1 MRQFLYALA
10 TLASHWR
17 RRPGQF
23 AALFVGLA
31 IATALWSGVAA
42 LNDQAR
48 RSYDHAAGALGLG
61 ASPSLVATSGGF
73 FAQDIFVALR
83 RAGWKVSPILEGT
96 IRLGDKSY
104 RLVGVEPLTLPKIS
118 SAKMPTGEALND
130 FLGPPGRA
138 LAAPQTLRA
147 LGLAMGATPRI
158 GDADRLPP
166 LAIAEDLSPGM
177 IVVDIGVAQRLLHRP
192 ARLSRLLIAEEPAP
206 DAPALAA
213 VIGEALRRVEADE
226 APELAKLTDS
236 FHLNLTAFGLLAY
249 VVGLFIAHA
258 SFGLAF
264 EQRLPLIRTLRAI
277 GASLRALAFA
287 LIAELMLLALLA
299 GAAGMVGGYLIA
311 AALLPDMAASLEGLY
326 GAELDGALGLAP
338 SWWISGIGMALIG
351 AAIAAASGLVKTL
364 RLPVLAIAQPFAWRE
379 AQRRWLRRQAALAAL
394 ALMGAAAA
402 LLLGEGLEAGFVSM
416 AGLLLGAALALPL
429 PLAAMLRLGER
440 RARGPLTKWFF
451 ADALQQLPG
460 LSLALMA
467 LLLALSTNIGVGSM
481 VEGFRRTFAQWLDQ
495 RLVAEIYFEAASETD
510 AHRIETWLASREDVA
525 AILPLCKAKTT
536 LRASAIETAWPV
548 EIVGAPPHETFSAH
562 FPLLETR
569 ADAWGSVARGE
580 AALVSEQ
587 LARRLRL
594 ELGSHLDIPTPTG
607 DWRVEIV
614 GLYPDY
620 GAAKGQLRVDR
631 DALVSRWPDAR
642 KLDYMLR
649 AKAESAPDVML
660 ALQSEFGAGV
670 ARIIDQAALKQR
682 SMTIFERTFAVT
694 AALDTLTLVVS
705 AIALF
710 ASLTT
715 LAAARTPQI
724 APLWAAGVSRR
735 SLSLLEFVRVT
746 LFAAATAL
754 VSVPLGLAL
763 AYDLVAIVNVRAFGW
778 RLPFHVFP
786 SQWLEVFAL
795 ALLTAALAALLPI
808 RRLARIA
815 PASLLA
821 VFANER

>member
-1 MRQFLYALA
+1 MRQFFYALA

-31 IATALWSGVAA
+31 VATALWSGVAA

-48 RSYDHAAGALGLG
+48 RSYDRAAGALGLG
-61 ASPSLVATSGGF
+61 GAPSLVAASGGT
-73 FAQDIFVALR
+73 FAQDAFIALR

-96 IRLGDKSY
+96 IRLGDKSI
-104 RLVGVEPLTLPKIS
+104 RLLGVEPLTLPKIS
-118 SAKMPTGEALND
+118 SDKMPTGEDLND

-138 LAAPQTLRA
+138 LIAPQTLRA
-147 LGLAMGATPRI
+147 LGLVDGATPTI
-158 GDADRLPP
+158 SEADRLPP
-166 LAIAEDLSPGM
+166 LAIAEDLAPGM
-177 IVVDIGVAQRLLHRP
+177 IVVDIGVAQNLLHRP
-192 ARLSRLLIAEEPAP
+192 GRLSRLLLAEEPTAGAP
-206 DAPALAA
+206 TLES
-213 VIGEALRRVEADE
+213 VIGETLRRIEADE
-226 APELAKLTDS
+226 APELAKLTES

-264 EQRLPLIRTLRAI
+264 EQRLPIIRTLRAI
-277 GASLRALAFA
+277 GASLRALTLA
-287 LIAELMLLALLA
+287 LVAELTLLALLA
-299 GAAGMVGGYLIA
+299 GAAGMAGGYLIA
-311 AALLPDMAASLEGLY
+311 AALLPNMAASLEGLY

-338 SWWISGIGMALIG
+338 SRWLSGVGMALIG

-379 AQRRWLRRQAALAAL
+379 AQRHWLYRQAALAIV

-402 LLLGEGLEAGFVSM
+402 LLFGEGMEAGFASM

-440 RARGPLTKWFF
+440 RAQGPLAKWFF

-460 LSLALMA
+460 ISLALMA

-481 VEGFRRTFAQWLDQ
+481 VEGFRRTFVQWLDQ
-495 RLVAEIYFEAASETD
+495 RLVAEIYFEAASD
-510 AHRIETWLASREDVA
+510 AHARRIETWLAARKDVA
-525 AILPLCKAKTT
+525 AVLPLCKAKTT
-536 LRASAIETAWPV
+536 LHFWPV

-562 FPLLETR
+562 FPLLEAR
-569 ADAWGSVARGE
+569 ADAWRSVARGDS
-580 AALVSEQ
+580 ALISEQ

-594 ELGSHLDIPTPTG
+594 ALGSTLEIPTPTG

-614 GLYPDY
+614 GIYPDY
-620 GAAKGQLRVDR
+620 GAAKGQLRVDH
-631 DALVSRWPDAR
+631 DALSSRWPDAR
-642 KLDYMLR
+642 RLDYMLR
-649 AKAESAPDVML
+649 ARFETAPEIML
-660 ALQSEFGAGV
+660 ALQAEFGAGV

-682 SMTIFERTFAVT
+682 STDIFERTFAVT
-694 AALDTLTLVVS
+694 AALDALTLVVS

-715 LAAARTPQI
+715 LAAARVPQL

-735 SLSLLEFVRVT
+735 SLAALELVRVT

-778 RLPFHVFP
+778 RLPFHIFP
-786 SQWLEVFAL
+786 SQWLEVVAL

>member
-23 AALFVGLA
+23 AALFTGLA
-31 IATALWSGVAA
+31 VATALWSGVAA

-48 RSYDHAAGALGLG
+48 RSYDHAAGALGVG
-61 ASPSLVATSGGF
+61 AAPSLVAASGGF
-73 FAQDIFVALR
+73 FAQDAFLAFR
-83 RAGWKVSPILEGT
+83 RAGWKVSPVIEGP
-96 IRLGDKSY
+96 IRLGDKAY
-104 RLVGVEPLTLPKIS
+104 RLLGVEPLTLPKI
-118 SAKMPTGEALND
+118 ARDKMPEGETLDD

-138 LAAPQTLRA
+138 LVAPQTLRA
-147 LGLAMGATPRI
+147 LGLAEGATPAL
-158 GDADRLPP
+158 GDAEHLPP
-166 LAIAEDLSPGM
+166 LAIEKDLAPGT

-192 ARLSRLLIAEEPAP
+192 GRLSRLLLAEQPAR
-206 DAPALAA
+206 DAPSLET
-213 VIGEALRRVEADE
+213 IGGDALRRVEADD
-226 APELAKLTDS
+226 APELAKLTES

-264 EQRLPLIRTLRAI
+264 EQRLPIIRTLRAI
-277 GASLRALAFA
+277 GVSLRALAFA
-287 LIAELMLLALLA
+287 LVAELMLLATLA

-311 AALLPDMAASLEGLY
+311 AALLPDIAASLEGLY
-326 GAELDGALGLAP
+326 GAELDGALGLTP
-338 SWWISGIGMALIG
+338 GWWASGVGMALIG
-351 AAIAAASGLVKTL
+351 ATIAAASGLVKTL

-379 AQRRWLRRQAALAAL
+379 AQRLWLLRQGALAAL
-394 ALMGAAAA
+394 ALAGAAAA
-402 LLLGEGLEAGFVSM
+402 LLFGEGLEAGFVSM

-429 PLAAMLRLGER
+429 PLAAALRLGEK
-440 RARGPLTKWFF
+440 RARGPLAKWFF

-495 RLVAEIYFEAASETD
+495 RLVAEIYFEASSE
-510 AHRIETWLASREDVA
+510 AQARAIETWLAAREDVA
-525 AILPLCKAKTT
+525 AVLPLCKARTT
-536 LRASAIETAWPV
+536 LRSSPVASSWPV

-562 FPLLETR
+562 FPLLEAR
-569 ADAWGSVARGE
+569 ADAWGRVARGDG
-580 AALVSEQ
+580 ALISEQ

-594 ELGSHLDIPTPTG
+594 ALGSTLDIPTPTG
-607 DWRVEIV
+607 NWGVEIV
-614 GLYPDY
+614 GVYPDY
-620 GAAKGQLRVDR
+620 GAAKGQMRVDHA
-631 DALVSRWPDAR
+631 ALAARWPDAR
-642 KLDYMLR
+642 RLDYMLR
-649 AKAESAPDVML
+649 ARPEDAPAVMH
-660 ALQSEFGAGV
+660 ALQTQFGAGV
-670 ARIIDQAALKQR
+670 ARIIDQASLKQR
-682 SMTIFERTFAVT
+682 STTIFERTFAVT
-694 AALDTLTLVVS
+694 AALDALTLVVS

-715 LAAARTPQI
+715 LAAARVAQL
-724 APLWAAGVSRR
+724 APLWAVGVSRR
-735 SLSLLEFVRVT
+735 SLSWLEFARVT

-795 ALLTAALAALLPI
+795 ALLTAALASLMPI
-808 RRLARIA
+808 RRLARVA

>member
-1 MRQFLYALA
+1 MKQFFY
-10 TLASHWR
+10 TLTTLTSHWR

-31 IATALWSGVAA
+31 VATALWSGVAA

-48 RSYDHAAGALGLG
+48 RSYDRAAGALGLG
-61 ASPSLVATSGGF
+61 GSPSLVAASGGF
-73 FAQDIFVALR
+73 FAQDAFIALR

-104 RLVGVEPLTLPKIS
+104 RLLGVEPLTLPKIS
-118 SAKMPTGEALND
+118 SNKMPEGDDLND

-138 LAAPQTLRA
+138 LIAPQTLRA
-147 LGLAMGATPRI
+147 LGLMEGATPTI
-158 GDADRLPP
+158 SEADRLPP
-166 LAIAEDLSPGM
+166 LAIARDLAPGM
-177 IVVDIGVAQRLLHRP
+177 VVVDIGAAQRLLHRP
-192 ARLSRLLIAEEPAP
+192 GRLSRLLLAEEPTA
-206 DAPALAA
+206 DAPTLES
-213 VIGEALRRVEADE
+213 VIGETLRRVEADE
-226 APELAKLTDS
+226 APELAKLTES

-264 EQRLPLIRTLRAI
+264 EQRLPIIRTLRAI
-277 GASLRALAFA
+277 GASLRALSLA
-287 LIAELMLLALLA
+287 LVAELTLLALLA
-299 GAAGMVGGYLIA
+299 GAAGMAGGYLIA
-311 AALLPDMAASLEGLY
+311 AALLPNMAASLEGLY

-338 SWWISGIGMALIG
+338 SWWLSGIGMALIG

-379 AQRRWLRRQAALAAL
+379 AQRHWLYRQAALAVL

-402 LLLGEGLEAGFVSM
+402 LLFGEGMEAGFASM

-440 RARGPLTKWFF
+440 RARGPLAKWFF

-481 VEGFRRTFAQWLDQ
+481 VEGFRRTFTQWLDE
-495 RLVAEIYFEAASETD
+495 RLVAEIYFEAASDKD
-510 AHRIETWLASREDVA
+510 ARRIATWLSHREDVA
-525 AILPLCKAKTT
+525 AVLPLCKAKT
-536 LRASAIETAWPV
+536 AIRSTPGSSWPV

-562 FPLLETR
+562 FPLLEAH
-569 ADAWGSVARGE
+569 ADAWNSIARGDS
-580 AALVSEQ
+580 ALISEQ

-594 ELGSHLDIPTPTG
+594 ALGSTLEIPTPTG

-614 GLYPDY
+614 GIYPDY
-620 GAAKGQLRVDR
+620 GAAKGQLRVDH
-631 DALVSRWPDAR
+631 DALSSRWPDAR
-642 KLDYMLR
+642 RLDYMLR
-649 AKAESAPDVML
+649 ARSETAPEIML
-660 ALQSEFGAGV
+660 ALQAEFGAGV

-682 SMTIFERTFAVT
+682 STDIFERTFAVT
-694 AALDTLTLVVS
+694 AALDALTLVVS

-715 LAAARTPQI
+715 LAAARVPQL

-735 SLSLLEFVRVT
+735 SLALLELARVT

-778 RLPFHVFP
+778 RLPFHIFP

>member
-1 MRQFLYALA
+1 MRQFFYALA
-10 TLASHWR
+10 TLISHWR

-31 IATALWSGVAA
+31 VATALWSGVAA

-48 RSYDHAAGALGLG
+48 RSYDRAAGALGLG
-61 ASPSLVATSGGF
+61 GAPSLVAASGGF
-73 FAQDIFVALR
+73 FAQDVFVALR
-83 RAGWKVSPILEGT
+83 RAGWKASPLLEGT
-96 IRLGDKSY
+96 IRLGDKSI
-104 RLVGVEPLTLPKIS
+104 RLLGVEPLTLPKIS
-118 SAKMPTGEALND
+118 SDKLPAGEDLND

-138 LAAPQTLRA
+138 LIAPQTLRA
-147 LGLAMGATPRI
+147 LGLVEGATPTI
-158 GDADRLPP
+158 SEADRLPP
-166 LAIAEDLSPGM
+166 LAIAKDLAPGM
-177 IVVDIGVAQRLLHRP
+177 IVVDIGVAQNLLHRP
-192 ARLSRLLIAEEPAP
+192 GRLSRLLLAEEPAAN
-206 DAPALAA
+206 APTLES
-213 VIGEALRRVEADE
+213 IIDEPLRRVEADE
-226 APELAKLTDS
+226 APELAKLTES

-264 EQRLPLIRTLRAI
+264 EQRLPIIRTLRAI
-277 GASLRALAFA
+277 GASLRALTLA
-287 LIAELMLLALLA
+287 LVAELTLLALLA
-299 GAAGMVGGYLIA
+299 GAAGMAGGYLIA
-311 AALLPDMAASLEGLY
+311 AALLPNMAASLEGLY

-338 SWWISGIGMALIG
+338 SWWLSGVGMALLG

-379 AQRRWLRRQAALAAL
+379 AQRHWLYRQSALAIV

-402 LLLGEGLEAGFVSM
+402 LLFGEGMEAGFASM

-440 RARGPLTKWFF
+440 RAQGPLAKWFF

-481 VEGFRRTFAQWLDQ
+481 VEGFRQTFTQWLDQ
-495 RLVAEIYFEAASETD
+495 RLVAEIYFEAASD
-510 AHRIETWLASREDVA
+510 AQARRIETWLAARKDVA

-536 LRASAIETAWPV
+536 LGSIPAGSSWPV

-562 FPLLETR
+562 FPLLEAR
-569 ADAWGSVARGE
+569 ADAWGRVARGDS
-580 AALVSEQ
+580 ALVSEQ
-587 LARRLRL
+587 LARRLGL
-594 ELGSHLDIPTPTG
+594 ALGSTLEIPTPTG

-614 GLYPDY
+614 GIYPDY
-620 GAAKGQLRVDR
+620 GAAKGQLRVDH
-631 DALVSRWPDAR
+631 DALSSRWPDAR
-642 KLDYMLR
+642 RLDYMLR
-649 AKAESAPDVML
+649 ARSETAPEIML
-660 ALQSEFGAGV
+660 ALQAEFGAGV

-682 SMTIFERTFAVT
+682 STDIFERTFAVT
-694 AALDTLTLVVS
+694 AALDALTLVVS

-715 LAAARTPQI
+715 LAAARVPQL

-735 SLSLLEFVRVT
+735 SLALLELARVT

-754 VSVPLGLAL
+754 VSMPLGLAL

-778 RLPFHVFP
+778 RLPFHIFP

-815 PASLLA
+815 PTSLLA

>member
-48 RSYDHAAGALGLG
+48 RSYDRAAGALGIG
-61 ASPSLVATSGGF
+61 SSPSLIPASDGLF
-73 FAQDIFVALR
+73 SQEAFVALR
-83 RAGWKVSPILEGT
+83 RAGWKVSPVLEGT

-104 RLVGVEPLTLPKIS
+104 RLLGVEPLTLPKMS
-118 SAKMPTGEALND
+118 RDKMPDGEDLNE
-130 FLGPPGRA
+130 FLGPPGLA
-138 LAAPQTLRA
+138 LVSPQTLRA
-147 LGLAMGATPRI
+147 LGLTEGAAPTL
-158 GDADRLPP
+158 GEADLLPP
-166 LAIAEDLSPGM
+166 LAIEKDLAPGM

-192 ARLSRLLIAEEPAP
+192 GRLSRLLLAEEPAP
-206 DAPALAA
+206 GASSLDSI
-213 VIGEALRRVEADE
+213 VGDALRRVEADE

-236 FHLNLTAFGLLAY
+236 FHLNLTAFGLLSY

-264 EQRLPLIRTLRAI
+264 EQRLPIVRTLRAL

-287 LIAELMLLALLA
+287 LVAELMLLAVLA
-299 GAAGMVGGYLIA
+299 GAVGMVGGYLIA

-326 GAELDGALGLAP
+326 GAELDGRLGLAP
-338 SWWISGIGMALIG
+338 SWWASGIGMALIG
-351 AAIAAASGLVKTL
+351 ATIAAASGLVKTL

-379 AQRRWLRRQAALAAL
+379 AQRHWLLRQGALAAMAL
-394 ALMGAAAA
+394 AGAAAA
-402 LLLGEGLEAGFVSM
+402 LLFGDGLEAGFVSM

-429 PLAAMLRLGER
+429 PLAALLRLGET
-440 RARGPLTKWFF
+440 RARGPLAKWFF

-481 VEGFRRTFAQWLDQ
+481 VEGFRRTFAQWLDE
-495 RLVAEIYFEAASETD
+495 RLVAEIYFEASSETQ
-510 AHRIETWLASREDVA
+510 ARRIETWLAGRKDVA
-525 AILPLCKAKTT
+525 AVLPLCKAKTA
-536 LRASAIETAWPV
+536 LRSWPV
-548 EIVGAPPHETFSAH
+548 ELVGARPHETFSAH
-562 FPLLETR
+562 FPLLDAR
-569 ADAWGSVARGE
+569 ADAWDSVARGE
-580 AALVSEQ
+580 GALVSEQ
-587 LARRLRL
+587 LARRLGAA
-594 ELGSHLDIPTPTG
+594 LGSPLDIPTPKG

-614 GLYPDY
+614 GIYPDY
-620 GAAKGQLRVDR
+620 GAAKGQARVDYE
-631 DALVSRWPDAR
+631 ALSARWPDAR
-642 KLDYMLR
+642 RLDYMLR
-649 AKAESAPDVML
+649 ARAEDAPDIML
-660 ALQSEFGAGV
+660 ALQTEFGAGV
-670 ARIIDQAALKQR
+670 ARIIDQAALKER
-682 SMTIFERTFAVT
+682 SMNIFERTFAVT
-694 AALDTLTLVVS
+694 AALDALTLVVS

-710 ASLTT
+710 TSLTT
-715 LAAARTPQI
+715 LAAARVAQL
-724 APLWAAGVSRR
+724 APLWAVGVSRR
-735 SLSLLEFVRVT
+735 SLSLFEFARVT

-763 AYDLVAIVNVRAFGW
+763 AYELVAIVNVRAFGW
-778 RLPFHVFP
+778 RLPFHIFP
-786 SQWLEVFAL
+786 AQWLEVFAL
-795 ALLTAALAALLPI
+795 ALLTAALASLLPI

>member
-1 MRQFLYALA
+1 MTQFLYALA
-10 TLASHWR
+10 ALTSHWR
-17 RRPGQF
+17 RRPGQL

-31 IATALWSGVAA
+31 VATALWSGVAA

-48 RSYDHAAGALGLG
+48 RSYDRAANALGIG
-61 ASPSLVATSGGF
+61 AAPGLVATNGGSF
-73 FAQDIFVALR
+73 SQEMFVALR
-83 RAGWKVSPILEGT
+83 RAGWKVSPLLEGM

-104 RLVGVEPLTLPKIS
+104 RLLGVEPLTLPKNS
-118 SAKMPTGEALND
+118 RDELPEGESLEQ

-138 LAAPQTLRA
+138 LVAPQTLRA
-147 LGLAMGATPRI
+147 LGLGEGAAPTL

-166 LAIAEDLSPGM
+166 LAIEKNLAPGV

-192 ARLSRLLIAEEPAP
+192 GRLSRLLLAEEPAANATP
-206 DAPALAA
+206 LASLA
-213 VIGEALRRVEADE
+213 GDALRRVEADE
-226 APELAKLTDS
+226 APELARLTDS

-264 EQRLPLIRTLRAI
+264 EQRLPIMRTLRAI
-277 GASLRALAFA
+277 GASLRALACA
-287 LIAELMLLALLA
+287 LVAELVLLALLA
-299 GAAGMVGGYLIA
+299 GAAGMIGGYLVA

-326 GAELDGALGLAP
+326 GAELDGRLGLAP
-338 SWWISGIGMALIG
+338 NWWASGIGMALIG
-351 AAIAAASGLVKTL
+351 AAVAAASSLVKTL

-379 AQRRWLRRQAALAAL
+379 TQRHWLSRQAALAAL
-394 ALMGAAAA
+394 ALAAAAAA
-402 LLLGEGLEAGFVSM
+402 LLFGDGLEAGFVSM
-416 AGLLLGAALALPL
+416 AALLLGAALALPL
-429 PLAAMLRLGER
+429 ALAALLRLGEA
-440 RARGPLTKWFF
+440 RARGPLAKWFF

-481 VEGFRRTFAQWLDQ
+481 VEGFRRTFAQWLDE
-495 RLVAEIYFEAASETD
+495 RLVAEIYFEAASEKE
-510 AHRIETWLASREDVA
+510 ARRIETWLASREDVA
-525 AILPLCKAKTT
+525 AVLPLCKVKTT
-536 LRASAIETAWPV
+536 LRSWPV
-548 EIVGAPPHETFSAH
+548 DVIGAPPHETFSGH
-562 FPLLETR
+562 FPLESR
-569 ADAWGSVARGE
+569 ADAWDRVARGDG
-580 AALVSEQ
+580 ALVSEQ
-587 LARRLRL
+587 LARRLAL
-594 ELGSHLDIPTPTG
+594 SLGSSLDLPTPSG
-607 DWRVEIV
+607 DWRLEIV
-614 GLYPDY
+614 GIYPDY
-620 GAAKGQLRVDR
+620 GAAKGGARVDR
-631 DALVSRWPDAR
+631 AALSARWPDAR
-642 KLDYMLR
+642 RLDYMLR
-649 AKAESAPDVML
+649 ARPEDAPDIML
-660 ALQSEFGAGV
+660 ALQAQFGAGI
-670 ARIIDQAALKQR
+670 ARIIDQAALKER

-694 AALDTLTLVVS
+694 AALDALTLVVS

-715 LAAARTPQI
+715 LAAARVAQL

-735 SLSLLEFVRVT
+735 SLSWFEFARVT

-763 AYDLVAIVNVRAFGW
+763 AYDLVAVVNVRAFGW
-778 RLPFHVFP
+778 RLPFHMFP

-795 ALLTAALAALLPI
+795 ALVTAGLAALLPI